1 MTELNNFEIA
11 LINGGL
17 SGLGP
22 NLPPLTPKIVDP
34 NVEAFLHWKLFH
46 VIDPETFI

>member
-1 MTELNNFEIA
+1 MTELNNIELA
-11 LINGGL
+11 LITGGF

-22 NLPPLTPKIVDP
+22 NLPPSNPNIVDP
-34 NVEAFLHWKLFH
+34 NIEAFLHWKLFH